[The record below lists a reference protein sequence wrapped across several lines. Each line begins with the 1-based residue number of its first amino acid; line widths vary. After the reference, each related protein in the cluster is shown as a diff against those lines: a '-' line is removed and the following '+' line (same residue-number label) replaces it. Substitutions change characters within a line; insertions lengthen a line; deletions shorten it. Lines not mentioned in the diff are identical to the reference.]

1 MSAPAARLNPRPRV
15 EWREVDGILLLDKG
29 KGMTSNAALQRAR
42 RLFRA
47 RKAGHTGSLDPL
59 ASGLLPVCFGQ
70 ATKVSGMLLDADKT
84 YSVTARLGLR
94 TTTGDAE
101 GEAIESAPV
110 PVLDAPTLDAVL
122 AGFVGTMEQVPPMY
136 SALKQ
141 DGRRLYELARKG
153 IEVPREARTV
163 RILSLHRTGWD
174 GLDLSLEV
182 RCSKG
187 TYVRT
192 LVEDISAALGTVGH
206 VIALRRTQLGPFR
219 DERMWRLEELESLA
233 ETGGED
239 ALGTALHAPD
249 VAVRH
254 WPEVQL
260 GEAEQ
265 AYVLQGQAVFA
276 SGPGGARVRMYGPDR
291 RFLGVGQMSPEGR
304 RVAPVR
310 IMLDLAAGGQTPKP
324 LEAGDSRG

>member
-1 MSAPAARLNPRPRV
+1 MTARAGRNNPRPRV
-15 EWREVDGILLLDKG
+15 EWREVNGILLLDKG
-29 KGMTSNAALQRAR
+29 RGSSSNAVLQQAR

-70 ATKVSGMLLDADKT
+70 ATKISGMLLDADKT
-84 YSVTARLGLR
+84 YQVTARLGER

-101 GEAIESAPV
+101 GEVVETLSVPALEAAAIDEVFGRFTGSI
-110 PVLDAPTLDAVL
+110 
-122 AGFVGTMEQVPPMY
+122 EQVPPMY

-153 IEVPREARTV
+153 IEVPREPRTV
-163 RILSLHRTGWD
+163 RILGLHRTGWD
-174 GLDLSLEV
+174 GRDLSFEV

-192 LVEDISAALGTVGH
+192 LVEDLAVAMGTNGH
-206 VIALRRTQLGPFR
+206 VIALRRTALGPFR
-219 DERMWRLEELESLA
+219 DERMWTLDELEALA
-233 ETGGED
+233 GEGGEAALD
-239 ALGTALHAPD
+239 AVLLGPD
-249 VAVRH
+249 IAVRH
-254 WPEVQL
+254 WPEVVL

-276 SGPGGARVRMYGPDR
+276 SGPPGARVRLYGPKR
-291 RFLGVGQMSPEGR
+291 LFLGVGEMTPEGR

-310 IMLDLAAGGQTPKP
+310 IMVDLVSTAA
-324 LEAGDSRG
+324 

>member
-1 MSAPAARLNPRPRV
+1 MTPAYALKGPRPRI
-15 EWREVDGILLLDKG
+15 EWRDVNGILLLDKG
-29 KGMTSNAALQRAR
+29 CGASSNAALQQAR

-70 ATKVSGMLLDADKT
+70 ATKISGMLLDADKT
-84 YSVTARLGLR
+84 YQVTATLGTR
-94 TTTGDAE
+94 TATGDSE
-101 GEAIESAPV
+101 GEIVETRPVPDLDGEAIDR
-110 PVLDAPTLDAVL
+110 VLERFTGAI
-122 AGFVGTMEQVPPMY
+122 EQVPPMY

-153 IEVPREARTV
+153 IEVPREPRSV
-163 RILSLHRTGWD
+163 RIHALHRTRWD
-174 GLDLSLEV
+174 GHELSFEV

-192 LVEDISAALGTVGH
+192 LVEDIARAMGTVGH
-206 VIALRRTQLGPFR
+206 VSALRRTQVGPFR
-219 DERMWRLEELESLA
+219 DERMWTLPQLEALA
-233 ETGGED
+233 AAGGEA
-239 ALGTALHAPD
+239 ALDDVLHGPD
-249 VAVRH
+249 TAVRH
-254 WPEVQL
+254 WPEVVL

-276 SGPGGARVRMYGPDR
+276 TGPAGARVRMYGPNR
-291 RFLGVGQMSPEGR
+291 LFLGVGEMTPEGR

-310 IMLDLAAGGQTPKP
+310 IMLDLSGGAA
-324 LEAGDSRG
+324 